1 MVAPLADVAADAGA
15 APVAVEAAAA
25 FAGAAL
31 TFAVSGTG
39 ATIDSATGVV
49 TIATDQLLDG
59 ERITVTATNSGGS
72 AQASFLATV
81 RATPPVCTRP
91 PALAGAP
98 EGKGVIGTPLTL
110 DPGAWE
116 GVPAPELAIA
126 WLLDGAAVEGAA
138 GTSYTPVAA
147 DDGKR
152 LSARV
157 TATNAAG
164 EASAE
169 TAARAIV
176 HAAPTVVAPLA
187 DLGLFVGDAPA
198 VVEAAAAFA
207 GNALVFAV
215 EGGGATVDA
224 KGRVSVP
231 ATAAGSATVT
241 VTATNSGG
249 SARGLLRGD
258 GVGQD
263 RAAGPR
269 PRPCPRRH
277 RPDRRAGDRLCR
289 QLERRPGAVHERGV
303 AARRR
308 RDRRRDG
315 HELHAGRGRRR
326 QGASR
331 PG

>member
-1 MVAPLADVAADAGA
+1 MRRRPCAG
-15 APVAVEAAAA
+15 
-25 FAGAAL
+25 
-31 TFAVSGTG
+31 
-39 ATIDSATGVV
+39 
-49 TIATDQLLDG
+49 
-59 ERITVTATNSGGS
+59 
-72 AQASFLATV
+72 
-81 RATPPVCTRP
+81 RP

-98 EGKGVIGTPLTL
+98 EGKGVIGTPVTL

-126 WLLDGAAVEGAA
+126 WLLDGAVVEGAT
-138 GTSYTPVAA
+138 GTSYTPAAA

-169 TAARAIV
+169 TAALAIV

-187 DLGLFVGDAPA
+187 DLGLFAGDAPA

-249 SARGLLRGD
+249 SAR
-258 GVGQD
+258 VSF
-263 RAAGPR
+263 AATVSVRIVPPVLVLAPVLAGTGR
-269 PRPCPRRH
+269 IGA
-277 RPDRRAGDRLCR
+277 AGDRLCR
-289 QLERRPGAVHERGV
+289 QLERRPGAGHERGV
-303 AARRR
+303 AARRHR
-308 RDRRRDG
+308 HRRRDG